1 MDDRN
6 LLKVLIVRNNM
17 YMRKWILASFSLFS
31 SYAVASF
38 PGFFATFLIKWEFLI
53 QMLSSL
59 FAGFAT

>member
-6 LLKVLIVRNNM
+6 LLKVQIVQNNM
-17 YMRKWILASFSLFS
+17 FMRKWILVSFSLFKM
-31 SYAVASF
+31 VGNF
-38 PGFFATFLIKWEFLI
+38 PGFFATFLIEWEFLI

>member
-6 LLKVLIVRNNM
+6 LLKVLIVQNNM
-17 YMRKWILASFSLFS
+17 YMRKWILASFSLFKM
-31 SYAVASF
+31 VANF
-38 PGFFATFLIKWEFLI
+38 PGFFATFLIEWEFLI